1 MKSAAAGV
9 VGVGV
14 GVGATVVGAAV
25 GVGETV
31 GVASLGVVALGV
43 LLAEGVGDGVGVVS
57 VAVTDGDGVGVPV
70 VSANAVGATPTA
82 NSTATAHDEAK
93 SDGRIS
99 IFSPVGLMGYARVC
113 CLSLTLLREPSGSF
127 FHAL

>member
-1 MKSAAAGV
+1 MKSDAVGV
-9 VGVGV
+9 VAVGV

-43 LLAEGVGDGVGVVS
+43 ALAEDVGDGVGVVS
-57 VAVTDGDGVGVPV
+57 VAVTDGDGEGVPLV

-82 NSTATAHDEAK
+82 NSTARAHDEVI
-93 SDGRIS
+93 SEERIS
-99 IFSPVGLMGYARVC
+99 IFSPVG
-113 CLSLTLLREPSGSF
+113 
-127 FHAL
+127 

>member
-43 LLAEGVGDGVGVVS
+43 ALTEGVGDDVGVVS
-57 VAVTDGDGVGVPV
+57 VAVTDGDGEGVPLV

-82 NSTATAHDEAK
+82 NSTARAHDEAK
-93 SDGRIS
+93 REERIS
-99 IFSPVGLMGYARVC
+99 IFSPVG
-113 CLSLTLLREPSGSF
+113 
-127 FHAL
+127 

>member
-43 LLAEGVGDGVGVVS
+43 ALAEGDGVGVVS
-57 VAVTDGDGVGVPV
+57 VAVTDGDGEGVPLV

-82 NSTATAHDEAK
+82 NSTARAHDEVI
-93 SDGRIS
+93 SEERIS
-99 IFSPVGLMGYARVC
+99 IFSPVG
-113 CLSLTLLREPSGSF
+113 
-127 FHAL
+127 